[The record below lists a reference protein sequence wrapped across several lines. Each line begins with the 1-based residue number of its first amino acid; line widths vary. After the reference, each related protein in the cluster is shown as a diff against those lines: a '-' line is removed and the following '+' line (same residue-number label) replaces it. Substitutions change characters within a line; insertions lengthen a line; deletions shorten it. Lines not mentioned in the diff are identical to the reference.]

1 MYVDEF
7 PDDLRSKRGHFRLLL
22 SVSGDAEVPFT
33 IQSSGKPLNY
43 AIALSELGADTVHQY
58 VGQEPSGR
66 MFNELVLDHNR
77 KPHNPM
83 VNAGA
88 IIIASTLLNLIEP
101 EMRASEK
108 FDWVRI
114 KTKDSTDRRYC
125 PSLFPP
131 SSF

>member
-1 MYVDEF
+1 
-7 PDDLRSKRGHFRLLL
+7 
-22 SVSGDAEVPFT
+22 
-33 IQSSGKPLNY
+33 
-43 AIALSELGADTVHQY
+43 
-58 VGQEPSGR
+58 

-108 FDWVRI
+108 FDWVRFEDE
-114 KTKDSTDRRYC
+114 TVA
-125 PSLFPP
+125 
-131 SSF
+131 